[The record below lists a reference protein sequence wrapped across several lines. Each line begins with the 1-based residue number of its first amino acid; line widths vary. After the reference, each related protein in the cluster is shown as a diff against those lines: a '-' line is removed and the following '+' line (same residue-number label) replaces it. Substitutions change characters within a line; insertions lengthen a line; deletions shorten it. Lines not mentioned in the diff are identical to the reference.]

1 MVERRAIGRH
11 TRCLPSEQRP
21 SRGGRA
27 GKQLV
32 ALLLAAGSQ
41 QRLEQL
47 TPDPVGEFA
56 LELARPR

>member
-21 SRGGRA
+21 RGGRA